1 MKFDNEFKKAI
12 SQLSSSEKDKLIL
25 RLLKRDLVLVNQL
38 YFQLLSDES
47 ADEKRVKLEKRILK
61 RIDLAS
67 ERFWSLG
74 YLMMDMRDISGEIT
88 DHVRTTKD
96 KFGEPKLQL
105 LMLIEIL
112 KRNNTRIKN
121 AKTKDSYKIS
131 IYIIARS
138 FKILILISALDK
150 DYFMEFRD
158 ELIELGKLITNNDI
172 LMQAAVHNGFDINW
186 LTQAEIPEDIVAIH
200 KNIRAMGFLK

>member
-25 RLLKRDLVLVNQL
+25 RLLKRDLVLINQL

-47 ADEKRVKLEKRILK
+47 ADEKRVKLETRILK

-121 AKTKDSYKIS
+121 AK
-131 IYIIARS
+131 
-138 FKILILISALDK
+138 
-150 DYFMEFRD
+150 
-158 ELIELGKLITNNDI
+158 
-172 LMQAAVHNGFDINW
+172 
-186 LTQAEIPEDIVAIH
+186 
-200 KNIRAMGFLK
+200 